1 MEKLDEGL
9 KALIEQGKQKGF
21 LTYGQV
27 NEVLPTDDV
36 NPDKLD
42 RLMMLLEEHGV
53 ELIDESDAEER
64 ESNAP
69 ALELQAER
77 EDFNDEIFGS
87 FLDDGDSGRRIDDP
101 VRMYLTQMGEI

>member
-1 MEKLDEGL
+1 MEKMDEGL

-27 NEVLPTDDV
+27 NEVLPPDDV

-64 ESNAP
+64 EANAP
-69 ALELQAER
+69 AAEAVP
-77 EDFNDEIFGS
+77 N
-87 FLDDGDSGRRIDDP
+87 
-101 VRMYLTQMGEI
+101 VRN